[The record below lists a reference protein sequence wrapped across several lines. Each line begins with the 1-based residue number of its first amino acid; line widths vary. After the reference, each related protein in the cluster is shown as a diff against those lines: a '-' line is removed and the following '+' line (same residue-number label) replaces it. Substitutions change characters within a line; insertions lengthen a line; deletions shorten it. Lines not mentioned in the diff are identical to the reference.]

1 MFRIVNPQNPAP
13 NKPVVFLQHGLL
25 SNSYSW
31 VENSKDKAPAFQ
43 FVKAGYDVWL
53 GNNRGNSHSIKHS
66 KKKPTDSSY
75 YNYSF

>member
-1 MFRIVNPQNPAP
+1 MFRIVDPKNRAP

-31 VENSKDKAPAFQ
+31 VANSKESPAFQ

-66 KKKPTDSSY
+66 SKKPTDPGY